1 METIYPSV
9 AAATRPS
16 TAININW
23 EYLLESIEE
32 EKCVLCLGP
41 GIFDQPGVPT
51 IDQELARFLK
61 EQENDLRIRV
71 YSDGW
76 FHYLPD
82 ASEIDAWKKVK
93 EFYGKPNSYGEAL
106 LDKIALMP
114 FHFILTFTPDYKTR
128 EAFSRQG
135 IPFHA
140 ESYLKKMP
148 FDPMTQKP
156 TKNHPL
162 VYNFLGELN
171 KRNSLVMTY
180 TDFYS
185 YLESV
190 FEGNSI
196 APVLKENIWDADY
209 FVFLGIPFDK
219 WYFHLFM
226 RILQQH
232 DKKRS
237 SKKYAANPLYDD
249 NIAVSCAEQYTMTF
263 VHTDVAEF
271 VQALYKQCAQRGIL
285 RSVNEIHKIELELD
299 QLKSWLIHDEFE
311 NIFSSLKTYAERMGN
326 SGKDLDKQ
334 ALLLQAQVDFM
345 RQKMIYGT
353 LSNEEERLEK
363 ARIRERILI
372 LFTHIEKQ
380 YVSS

>member
-1 METIYPSV
+1 METIYPSGV
-9 AAATRPS
+9 STARPS
-16 TAININW
+16 PVVNINW

-41 GIFDQPGVPT
+41 GIFDQPGMPT
-51 IDQELARFLK
+51 IDEELARFLK

-71 YSDGW
+71 YNDGW

-93 EFYGKPNSYGEAL
+93 EFYGKPNPHGEGL
-106 LDKIALMP
+106 LDKIALIP
-114 FHFILTFTPDYKTR
+114 FHFILTFTPDYKAR
-128 EAFSRQG
+128 EAFSRQRVS
-135 IPFHA
+135 FHA
-140 ESYLKKMP
+140 ESYLKKVP

-219 WYFHLFM
+219 WYIHLFM

-237 SKKYAANPLYDD
+237 SKKYAANPMYDD
-249 NIAVSCAEQYTMTF
+249 NIAMSCAEQYTMTF
-263 VHTDVAEF
+263 VHTDVTEF
-271 VQALYKQCAQRGIL
+271 VHALYEQCAQRDML
-285 RSVNEIHKIELELD
+285 RRINEIKKIQIEID
-299 QLKSWLIHDEFE
+299 QLKSWLVHDEFDE
-311 NIFSSLKTYAERMGN
+311 IFSSLKSYAELLG
-326 SGKDLDKQ
+326 SGGEDLERQ

-345 RQKMIYGT
+345 RQKMIHGT

-372 LFTHIEKQ
+372 ILTHIEKQ
-380 YVSS
+380 NTTS